1 MENTISSRGI
11 TLEARK
17 PVFFD
22 VLNNLWDSESNPGG
36 IVNIGLAEN
45 V

>member
-1 MENTISSRGI
+1 MENNISSRGLA
-11 TLEARK
+11 LEARK

-22 VLNNLWDSESNPGG
+22 VLNNLWDPESNPDG